1 MLHLHLFLLP
11 LLLLNTCLQ
20 QHILQPAE
28 ATAFHQSEGEKSKG
42 EFPEKSLKSGEIQ
55 MHPPLLVPTS
65 LQVDLNNKECSLLI
79 STFLVTMVTNIAIH
93 ENIQKC

>member
-42 EFPEKSLKSGEIQ
+42 EFPEKSLKSGGNSNASSPVGF
-55 MHPPLLVPTS
+55 H
-65 LQVDLNNKECSLLI
+65 
-79 STFLVTMVTNIAIH
+79 
-93 ENIQKC
+93 